1 MADSEKVP
9 EQQQQQQAAPVK
21 TEGNENAASTTG
33 EEQQQSPPKQVI
45 AEKVTGTVK
54 WFNVK
59 SGYGFINRND
69 TKEDV
74 FVHQTAIVKNNPKKA
89 VRSVGDGEVVE
100 FDVVLGDKGNEAANV
115 TGPDGE
121 PVRGSPYAAEKRRGV
136 RYVRPRRRGPRADGT
151 GGEDTGGE
159 GNISGDG
166 GDPQKRQHKR
176 RFGPRRRF
184 GGPGRRVRRNEAGEI
199 INGDGGEGGNTGG
212 ESGGEGD
219 GGQNQNGHQKRYFR
233 RNYRQ
238 PRTRRPPRTS
248 EGGGDGQ
255 DGGDGIGANA
265 NGQPRKNKRYNRKP
279 RRSGTDQDGDGQ
291 QVQNTVTE
299 STA

>member
-1 MADSEKVP
+1 M
-9 EQQQQQQAAPVK
+9 
-21 TEGNENAASTTG
+21 
-33 EEQQQSPPKQVI
+33 
-45 AEKVTGTVK
+45 K

-121 PVRGSPYAAEKRRGV
+121 PVQGSPFAPEKRRGP
-136 RYVRPRRRGPRADGT
+136 RGRLYRQRRRTNTRDDET
-151 GGEDTGGE
+151 GGETGGE
-159 GNISGDG
+159 GNLTGGEGGPEGDK
-166 GDPQKRQHKR
+166 PKR
-176 RFGPRRRF
+176 RFRRGGPPRDGGNGGGQRRFRFRRGPRR
-184 GGPGRRVRRNEAGEI
+184 NENGEI
-199 INGDGGEGGNTGG
+199 INGDGAEGGNTAG

-219 GGQNQNGHQKRYFR
+219 AGQNGRPKRFNR
-233 RNYRQ
+233 RFVQ
-238 PRTRRPPRTS
+238 RRPRRS
-248 EGGGDGQ
+248 HNSENNAEGGEG
-255 DGGDGIGANA
+255 GANE
-265 NGQPRKNKRYNRKP
+265 NGDRSKPRRKRNFNRKP
-279 RRSGTDQDGDGQ
+279 RTKSGSNQVRFNKQFFARFPALHRPKDTFLITLSIFCLLQDGGQ
-291 QVQNTVTE
+291 EVQNTVTE